1 MFESNIHILK
11 TGKNVKS
18 FALKTQ
24 MIYLR
29 QKFSEDKRC
38 NSYAWGK
45 VLHYWTYIGNTN
57 FIGDKSSQVHLY
69 EDKQILFEEISP
81 IVQYIG
87 YCSDWVILRDY
98 PTVLCGKNN
107 YCAKYL

>member
-29 QKFSEDKRC
+29 QKFSEDKGC

-45 VLHYWTYIGNTN
+45 VFHYWRYIENIN
-57 FIGDKSSQVHLY
+57 FIGEKSSQIHLY
-69 EDKQILFEEISP
+69 EVKQIFVEEKWVKNGLFL
-81 IVQYIG
+81 
-87 YCSDWVILRDY
+87 CKILKTY
-98 PTVLCGKNN
+98 
-107 YCAKYL
+107 

>member
-1 MFESNIHILK
+1 
-11 TGKNVKS
+11 
-18 FALKTQ
+18 

-38 NSYAWGK
+38 TSYAWGK

-69 EDKQILFEEISP
+69 EDKQILFEEKWVKNGFLSAKQALHSVIS
-81 IVQYIG
+81 VT
-87 YCSDWVILRDY
+87 DLREILERS
-98 PTVLCGKNN
+98 
-107 YCAKYL
+107 